1 VGITCVNSVSWS
13 SSTLNIEWRMKWPAV
28 GPEIEFFLIFGS
40 FNNPIEI
47 NVNTTCT
54 YSHDMSYQDVH
65 IK

>member
-1 VGITCVNSVSWS
+1 
-13 SSTLNIEWRMKWPAV
+13 MKWPAV